1 MHPQSV
7 VTCSTGAETAT
18 LQRLIGEHS
27 AKRTEKTGAEL
38 AEHDALTGLAV
49 RGIEV
54 SQNGDISGLRVTP
67 DEVKAEIG
75 AEYSFTLDKAL
86 HGCPL
91 VDGLDRVT
99 IAVIVLKNGT
109 KLVGVNYGAIDP
121 KQHCPET
128 GRREA
133 RAQAVEQIW
142 PLLGFRLRDELARP
156 VLTEA
161 DSLADLHGYQRP
173 DTNIVLVPGSP
184 VDKAAKKYRELM
196 EKRSAAAKRADS
208 IRAQYEEAK
217 EERSALSSDVE
228 EAHLALQRAALGVS
242 A

>member
-1 MHPQSV
+1 MNK
-7 VTCSTGAETAT
+7 STSSLPEST
-18 LQRLIGEHS
+18 
-27 AKRTEKTGAEL
+27 
-38 AEHDALTGLAV
+38 HDTSSSLAV
-49 RGIEV
+49 RGIGI
-54 SQNGDISGLRVTP
+54 SPNGDINGLRVTP
-67 DEVKAEIG
+67 EEIQAEIG

-86 HGCPL
+86 QGCPM

-173 DTNIVLVPGSP
+173 DTNIVLVPGSS

-196 EKRSAAAKRADS
+196 GKRDAADERIDS
-208 IRAQYEEAK
+208 IKAQQRKAQA
-217 EERSALSSDVE
+217 ERDVLDSE
-228 EAHLALQRAALGVS
+228 LDDARIALQNAALGVS